1 MIQIVT
7 KTYTRYDGSRYHLMR
22 AYVNG
27 DLLDFLQIDE
37 GHNGQFSIQSI
48 KNEFN

>member
-1 MIQIVT
+1 MIQLVT
-7 KTYTRYDGSRYHLMR
+7 KTYTRYDGSCYHLMR

-27 DLLDFLQIDE
+27 DLLDFLEIDE
-37 GHNGQFSIQSI
+37 GLGQFSIKSI

>member
-1 MIQIVT
+1 MIETVT

-22 AYVNG
+22 AYVGG

-37 GHNGQFSIQSI
+37 GDGQFLIQSI